1 MQIDSSEF
9 TFKRA
14 LAQRKYDTMRTLIK
28 SKKLCGQA
36 IIAYLRSK
44 GHPEVALLFV
54 EDDRERFEVALECGN
69 IEVALAAAQRLG
81 DSDILGRLG
90 TEAFRQVQPRGTS
103 YPARPRATPASAPLC
118 HMTLQ
123 HSTAARHSS
132 VATGIFRGR
141 SVHAPQ
147 LGRGAAV
154 HARRCA

>member
-1 MQIDSSEF
+1 
-9 TFKRA
+9 
-14 LAQRKYDTMRTLIK
+14 MRTLIK

-90 TEAFRQVQPRGTS
+90 TEAFRQVCPL
-103 YPARPRATPASAPLC
+103 ASRDPGRHALLESAC
-118 HMTLQ
+118 YWSRVMRTRRW
-123 HSTAARHSS
+123 TAWQTAQRT
-132 VATGIFRGR
+132 A
-141 SVHAPQ
+141 
-147 LGRGAAV
+147 
-154 HARRCA
+154 